1 MAEELKMDESTPDM
15 RSPPKMRVF
24 ITMPTKS
31 VVKSTD
37 RSYLY
42 RSLTRL
48 ADAYPITIVGNDAW
62 VSRLYDDG
70 GYAASRALGLGWQ
83 RRTLRE
89 HIWTVAPYPRD
100 IDVAYAYGQFPRMMD
115 VFRGAV
121 EIPTVW
127 QQTFAPVALDTNLE
141 TWDRVIVASR
151 MRAVGVASRIVVP
164 SDISLEHAVRLFP
177 HAADKLSVLPYYLPG
192 LEPLGDYPL
201 AAKLEATG
209 KLKVLFVGKEA
220 RRKGLMELVRAWGEL
235 APETRK
241 RMEVT
246 VVSGFLDGPVR
257 LPSEWH
263 HKPFVQDIYEAMGEA
278 HVLAF
283 PTLRDAYGLVLVE
296 GMARGV
302 AILTTSALIQ
312 RDIVGPDGGV
322 FAIPTDV
329 TALAR
334 AWTVLVHDRAR
345 LAAMAHANVARFRAR
360 FWHRVVGPEHLAVF
374 EAARAGSTRLQT
386 A

>member
-1 MAEELKMDESTPDM
+1 
-15 RSPPKMRVF
+15 
-24 ITMPTKS
+24 
-31 VVKSTD
+31 
-37 RSYLY
+37 
-42 RSLTRL
+42 
-48 ADAYPITIVGNDAW
+48 
-62 VSRLYDDG
+62 
-70 GYAASRALGLGWQ
+70 
-83 RRTLRE
+83 LRE
-89 HIWTVAPYPRD
+89 HVWTFATYPRD
-100 IDVAYAYGQFPRMMD
+100 IDVAYAYGQFPLM
-115 VFRGAV
+115 VEGFRGAV

-127 QQTFAPVALDTNLE
+127 QQTFAPLALDINRE

-151 MRAVGVASRIVVP
+151 MCAVEAASRIVVP

-192 LEPLGDYPL
+192 LEPLGDDPL
-201 AAKLEATG
+201 AAKLEDTG

-246 VVSGFLDGPVR
+246 VVSEFRDGPVS
-257 LPSEWH
+257 LPIEWH
-263 HKPFVQDIYEAMGEA
+263 HKRFVQDIYEAMSEA

-296 GMARGV
+296 GMARG
-302 AILTTSALIQ
+302 AAMLTTSAPIQ

-322 FAIPTDV
+322 FSIPTDV
-329 TALAR
+329 VALAR

-345 LAAMAHANVARFRAR
+345 LAAMARANVERFRAR
-360 FWHRVVGPEHLAVF
+360 FWHRVVGPQHMAVF